1 MSSSSSTQEKRGT
14 SYARDNRLMRDGG
27 RLPEAQLNRHKRSSS
42 LGGNTNSTATAASSN
57 CNNPSSH
64 RRSSSGIPPSS
75 SLSNLPSDILPS
87 AYVSHFNQEH
97 ANGINYSS
105 LARLPFHWTPYGSS
119 NAATAASN
127 ATAAHDASAPTAP
140 PLPAAASRRS
150 DVVELLDTDDDGED
164 DGDDGDEGEG
174 MSRRLV
180 LKVKQALNKNSV
192 QGNNDTYSHSF
203 YKESILNHLMKHRV
217 TLLDNTAKFD
227 KEEMDNIGDSLRD
240 RLNMAIPSSVKKSI
254 SKAGCVDIF
263 VDAWRVL
270 GDVIC
275 HRKFKL
281 PKKVER
287 DLDAYI
293 ALMENVVNSCQAEL
307 DYDDD
312 SDVNGASAKL
322 PKKIAAAEV
331 SRGYMGEGATMPP
344 ARFGGGICPAC
355 GFKSMHEPPENKQ
368 RASNNKKKRDEW
380 KEVNRQVQEAKVDED
395 AEFPV
400 YNGKTVS
407 VQLPKPKQEDEFLIC
422 KQVHFTHSRADG
434 GYKCDNCIDRTCN
447 RCRNKCKFIT
457 TKK

>member
-1 MSSSSSTQEKRGT
+1 MSSSSSAQEKRGT
-14 SYARDNRLMRDGG
+14 SYARDNRLVKDGG
-27 RLPEAQLNRHKRSSS
+27 RLPEAQLNRHKRTSS
-42 LGGNTNSTATAASSN
+42 LGGNTNSTAAAASSN
-57 CNNPSSH
+57 RNNPSSH
-64 RRSSSGIPPSS
+64 RRRSSSGIPPSS

-127 ATAAHDASAPTAP
+127 ATAAHDASAPIA

-150 DVVELLDTDDDGED
+150 NVVELLDSEEED
-164 DGDDGDEGEG
+164 VEEDGDEGDEGEG

-192 QGNNDTYSHSF
+192 QGNTDTYSHVF
-203 YKESILNHLMKHRV
+203 YKESILKHLMKHRV
-217 TLLDNTAKFD
+217 TLLNNTAKFD
-227 KEEMDNIGDSLRD
+227 KEEMDNIGDISLRD
-240 RLNMAIPSSVKKSI
+240 KLYMAIPSSVKKNI

-281 PKKVER
+281 PRKVEQ

-322 PKKIAAAEV
+322 PKKIVAAEV
-331 SRGYMGEGATMPP
+331 SRGYMGEGATI
-344 ARFGGGICPAC
+344 AGTHTICIQLFG
-355 GFKSMHEPPENKQ
+355 
-368 RASNNKKKRDEW
+368 
-380 KEVNRQVQEAKVDED
+380 
-395 AEFPV
+395 
-400 YNGKTVS
+400 
-407 VQLPKPKQEDEFLIC
+407 
-422 KQVHFTHSRADG
+422 RAD
-434 GYKCDNCIDRTCN
+434 
-447 RCRNKCKFIT
+447 
-457 TKK
+457 